1 MDESTYG
8 AGTAP
13 LAVAHRGGAGLAA
26 ENTLDAFG
34 LSYALGVRYL
44 ETDVRVTADGAC
56 VAFHDAAL
64 RRVTGRRG
72 MVRGATRRELAG
84 FGVPTLDEVL
94 VAFPDACFTVDVKEG
109 AAVAPLAR
117 TLRATSAA
125 HRVCVAGAWD
135 GWLAGVR
142 AEVGPALTTA
152 LGWRALS
159 TLVAG
164 LPGATFGGEAG
175 ASRHDMIT
183 CGFRTSDG
191 ARSAGDQGSR
201 AAPPPGSGAGAGA
214 ARTAAAG
221 RFAHVPSRVVQV
233 FGARLV
239 ARAHALG
246 VRIIVWT
253 VNDPAQMHRLLDLG
267 MDGIIT
273 DRPDLLREVLVARGQ
288 WVAPSPAPPPA
299 PSPTASERPS

>member
-1 MDESTYG
+1 VAESIYG

-13 LAVAHRGGAGLAA
+13 LAIAHRGGAGLAA
-26 ENTLDAFG
+26 ENTLEAFG
-34 LSYALGVRYL
+34 RSYALGVRYL
-44 ETDVRVTADGAC
+44 ETDARVTVDDAC

-94 VAFPDACFTVDVKEG
+94 VAYPDACFTVDVKEG
-109 AAVAPLAR
+109 SAVAPLAR
-117 TLRATSAA
+117 TLRATNAA

-142 AEVGPALTTA
+142 HEVGPALTTA

-164 LPGATFGGEAG
+164 IPGGTFGGA
-175 ASRHDMIT
+175 ASVSRRDMIT

-201 AAPPPGSGAGAGA
+201 AAAPPGGGAT
-214 ARTAAAG
+214 RTAAG

-239 ARAHALG
+239 ARAHALS

-273 DRPDLLREVLVARGQ
+273 DRPDLLREVLVARDQ
-288 WVAPSPAPPPA
+288 WVAPSPAP
-299 PSPTASERPS
+299 SPTTSERPS

>member
-1 MDESTYG
+1 VAESIYG

-13 LAVAHRGGAGLAA
+13 LAIAHRGGAGLAA
-26 ENTLDAFG
+26 ENTLEAFG
-34 LSYALGVRYL
+34 RCYALGVRYL

-84 FGVPTLDEVL
+84 FGVPALDEVL
-94 VAFPDACFTVDVKEG
+94 VAYPDACFTVDVKEG
-109 AAVAPLAR
+109 SAVAPLAR
-117 TLRATSAA
+117 TLRATKAA

-142 AEVGPALTTA
+142 HEVGPELTAA
-152 LGWRALS
+152 LGWRALAA
-159 TLVAG
+159 L
-164 LPGATFGGEAG
+164 LAG
-175 ASRHDMIT
+175 AP
-183 CGFRTSDG
+183 
-191 ARSAGDQGSR
+191 Q
-201 AAPPPGSGAGAGA
+201 
-214 ARTAAAG
+214 AAG
-221 RFAHVPSRVVQV
+221 VARFAHVPSRVVQV

-253 VNDPAQMHRLLDLG
+253 VNDSAQMHRLLDLG

-273 DRPDLLREVLVARGQ
+273 DRPDLLREVLVARDQ
-288 WVAPSPAPPPA
+288 WVAPSPAA
-299 PSPTASERPS
+299 PSPTTSDRLS

>member
-1 MDESTYG
+1 VAESIYG

-13 LAVAHRGGAGLAA
+13 LAIAHRGGAGLAA
-26 ENTLDAFG
+26 ENTLEAFG
-34 LSYALGVRYL
+34 RSYALGVRYL
-44 ETDVRVTADGAC
+44 ETDVRMTVDGAC

-84 FGVPTLDEVL
+84 FGVSTLDEVL
-94 VAFPDACFTVDVKEG
+94 VAYPDACFTIDVKEG
-109 AAVAPLAR
+109 SAVAPLAR
-117 TLRATSAA
+117 TLRATNAA

-142 AEVGPALTTA
+142 REVGPALTTA

-159 TLVAG
+159 TLMAG
-164 LPGATFGGEAG
+164 IPGGTFGGEASV
-175 ASRHDMIT
+175 SRRDMIT

-201 AAPPPGSGAGAGA
+201 AAAPPGGGAT
-214 ARTAAAG
+214 RTTAG

-239 ARAHALG
+239 ARAHALS

-267 MDGIIT
+267 TDGIIT
-273 DRPDLLREVLVARGQ
+273 DRPDLLREVLVARDQ
-288 WVAPSPAPPPA
+288 WVAPSPT
-299 PSPTASERPS
+299 PSPTTSERPS

>member
-1 MDESTYG
+1 VAESIYG

-13 LAVAHRGGAGLAA
+13 LAIAHRGGAGLAA
-26 ENTLDAFG
+26 ENTLEAFG
-34 LSYALGVRYL
+34 RSYALGVRYL

-72 MVRGATRRELAG
+72 MVRAATRRELAG
-84 FGVPTLDEVL
+84 FGVPTLDEVI
-94 VAFPDACFTVDVKEG
+94 VAYPDACFTVDAKEG
-109 AAVAPLAR
+109 SAVAPLAR
-117 TLRATSAA
+117 TLRATNAA

-142 AEVGPALTTA
+142 DEVGPALTTA

-164 LPGATFGGEAG
+164 IPGGTFGGEAS
-175 ASRHDMIT
+175 ARRHDMIT

-191 ARSAGDQGSR
+191 ARSAGDQGSGT
-201 AAPPPGSGAGAGA
+201 APPGGGD
-214 ARTAAAG
+214 TTTTAG

-233 FGARLV
+233 LGARLV

-253 VNDPAQMHRLLDLG
+253 VNDPAEMHRLLDLG

-273 DRPDLLREVLVARGQ
+273 DRPDLLREVLVARDQ
-288 WVAPSPAPPPA
+288 WVAPSP
-299 PSPTASERPS
+299 TTSERAS

>member
-1 MDESTYG
+1 VAESIYG

-13 LAVAHRGGAGLAA
+13 LAIAHRGGAGLAA
-26 ENTLDAFG
+26 ENTLVAFG
-34 LSYALGVRYL
+34 RSYALGVRYL

-94 VAFPDACFTVDVKEG
+94 VAYPDACFTVDVKEG
-109 AAVAPLAR
+109 AAVAPLVR
-117 TLRATSAA
+117 TLLATKAA

-142 AEVGPALTTA
+142 HEVGPALTTA

-159 TLVAG
+159 TFVAG
-164 LPGATFGGEAG
+164 IPGGTFGGDASAG
-175 ASRHDMIT
+175 RHDMIT

-201 AAPPPGSGAGAGA
+201 AAPPGGGAT
-214 ARTAAAG
+214 RTAASG

-273 DRPDLLREVLVARGQ
+273 DRPDLLREVLVARDQ
-288 WVAPSPAPPPA
+288 WVAPSPTA
-299 PSPTASERPS
+299 PSPTTSERPS